1 MTMEMKKRY
10 ITPET
15 ETIDCMPGSA
25 MLVPS
30 LGTGT
35 GEDGDPST
43 EEGSGFDGE
52 ATGAARGDW
61 NNIWEGL

>member
-1 MTMEMKKRY
+1 
-10 ITPET
+10 
-15 ETIDCMPGSA
+15 

-35 GEDGDPST
+35 GPST
-43 EEGSGFDGE
+43 EDGGGFDGE

>member
-1 MTMEMKKRY
+1 MKKRY

-35 GEDGDPST
+35 GEDGGPTQD
-43 EEGSGFDGE
+43 DGNE